1 MCSGVWGDMYDGHW
15 VGVEGVGIVTFGR
28 KELIESGFLGV
39 GIMGSHHHS
48 TQTEPHLAEAPSF
61 SFRTSCQVSRIT

>member
-15 VGVEGVGIVTFGR
+15 VGVEGIRIVTFGR

-39 GIMGSHHHS
+39 GIMGSHHCRHS
-48 TQTEPHLAEAPSF
+48 AS
-61 SFRTSCQVSRIT
+61 SVSVIFLYWNIVLMLTVQSL